1 MAGRTM
7 VRSRFEGMAL
17 AGPGG
22 APTWRESPRGALRY
36 GVVRK
41 DQILAP
47 LLAGGVPAELHDS
60 GAVRMSGEPEA
71 YETGAEAGSREE
83 AAA

>member
-1 MAGRTM
+1 M
-7 VRSRFEGMAL
+7 
-17 AGPGG
+17 
-22 APTWRESPRGALRY
+22 

-41 DQILAP
+41 DRILAP
-47 LLAGGVPAELHDS
+47 LLAGGAPAEPHDS

-83 AAA
+83 TTA